1 MNYFFKF
8 KLPIIFLLALV
19 LRIISIYYYRDTEI
33 ANEWGIIVENLA
45 NNNILSVH
53 SVQGVPVPNIFMPPL
68 YPLFLYSIKIFFNNT
83 DIFLWV
89 IQYLQLFFAIITIF
103 LANKILLEFFSENL
117 SAIGTLIFAVFPL
130 NVYAVSQISSI
141 TLQILLLNIFIYS
154 YLKLF
159 KKIEYLQIFLFTI
172 SSALL
177 MLLRGEFFIF
187 VILSIIYLY
196 LKQKNLTKILLIS
209 LMTLLIIS
217 PYLYRNYNIFGV
229 ITITKS
235 GGYNLLKGNHP
246 RTKPEGTRMFLSIE
260 KVIPEVKSKLDELIA
275 KGPSSNYD
283 LAQDKILLNQAIKF
297 IKSNPLHYVMLYIK
311 KVLSF
316 MFIDINASYA
326 NYYSPLHII
335 PKLFLGVTTLIGII
349 LSFNLRVNAQNFV
362 TLYYLANIGL
372 VSIFFILPRYS
383 LSLLMIQIILSLL
396 VLKKLKP
403 KL

>member
-33 ANEWGIIVENLA
+33 ANEWGIIVENLL

-68 YPLFLYSIKIFFNNT
+68 YPLFLYSIKIFFNNI

-89 IQYLQLFFAIITIF
+89 IQYLQLFFAIIAIF
-103 LANKILLEFFSENL
+103 FANKILLEFFSEKL
-117 SAIGTLIFAVFPL
+117 SAIGTLIFAIFPL

-154 YLKLF
+154 FLKLF
-159 KKIEYLQIFLFTI
+159 KKIENPQIFLFSI

-187 VILSIIYLY
+187 VILSIMYLY

-209 LMTLLIIS
+209 LITLLIIS

-235 GGYNLLKGNHP
+235 GGYNLLKGNNP
-246 RTKPEGTRMFLSIE
+246 RTKPEGTPMFLSVE
-260 KVIPEVKSKLDELIA
+260 KVIPEVKSKLDELNA

-297 IKSNPLHYVMLYIK
+297 IKSNPLHYVILYFK

-362 TLYYLANIGL
+362 TLYYFANIGL
-372 VSIFFILPRYS
+372 FSVFFILPRYS
-383 LSLLMIQIILSLL
+383 LSLLMIQIILSLF
-396 VLKKLKP
+396 VLKKLRP